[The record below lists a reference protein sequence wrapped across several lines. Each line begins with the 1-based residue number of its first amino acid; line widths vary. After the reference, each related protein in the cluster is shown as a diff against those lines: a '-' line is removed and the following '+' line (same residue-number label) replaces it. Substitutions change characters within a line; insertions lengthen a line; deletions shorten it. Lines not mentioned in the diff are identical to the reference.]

1 MNTSH
6 PKLDLFYPDFAS
18 PLTDLIIELD
28 YLRKKRLG
36 GSTIPQIFFQLKS
49 IFHTLESIG
58 SARIEGNHTTI
69 AEYIEYKIQEDT
81 SPEMNV
87 LEIVNMEKALNFIDE
102 NISKTHIDRDFISEL
117 HRLAVDKLPPPPNG
131 EGDFTPGMYRQS
143 PVRIKGSNHVPPPP
157 DDVQWYMDELF
168 DFINK
173 EDEPKYDLL
182 KIAISHHRF
191 VWIHPFTNGNGRAV
205 RLFTYAALVK
215 AGFQVNLGRII
226 NPSAIFC
233 SNRNDYYKYLAQ
245 ADSGESADVLN
256 WCQYVLSG
264 LKSEIDKIDQ
274 LLDYKILQKDILL
287 PAVSFATER
296 KLITQDEFLVLKKT
310 IEKQTVKANDL
321 KSIFPGKHAS
331 DISHIIGKL
340 KEKKMLCPIQE
351 NGRIYCICFQ
361 NNFLLRGFIKAL
373 GDKGFLPSNEKY

>member
-1 MNTSH
+1 MNSINI
-6 PKLDLFYPDFAS
+6 KLELFFPDFSS

-69 AEYIEYKIQEDT
+69 AEYIEYKIQNDI

-87 LEIVNMEKALNFIDE
+87 LEILNMEKALDFIDE
-102 NISKTHIDRDFISEL
+102 NILKTSFNRDFVSEL
-117 HRLAVDKLPPPPNG
+117 HRLAVDNLPPPPNG
-131 EGDFTPGMYRQS
+131 EGDYTPGIYRQS
-143 PVRIKGSNHVPPPP
+143 SVRIKGSHHVPPPS

-168 DFINK
+168 DFVNK
-173 EDEPKYDLL
+173 EDMPKYDLL

-191 VWIHPFTNGNGRAV
+191 VWIHPFSNGNGRAV

-215 AGFQVNLGRII
+215 AGFQVNQDRII

-233 SNRNDYYKYLAQ
+233 SDRNEYYRFLSK
-245 ADSGESADVLN
+245 ADSGKREDILN

-264 LKSEIDKIDQ
+264 LKSTRTVDSVFCTPAEPKFIIPF
-274 LLDYKILQKDILL
+274 LL
-287 PAVSFATER
+287 PGS
-296 KLITQDEFLVLKKT
+296 
-310 IEKQTVKANDL
+310 QTSTSPYN
-321 KSIFPGKHAS
+321 
-331 DISHIIGKL
+331 
-340 KEKKMLCPIQE
+340 
-351 NGRIYCICFQ
+351 
-361 NNFLLRGFIKAL
+361 
-373 GDKGFLPSNEKY
+373 

>member
-1 MNTSH
+1 MCSSNN
-6 PKLDLFYPDFAS
+6 KLELFYPDFAS

-69 AEYIEYKIQEDT
+69 AEYIEYKIQEEA
-81 SPEMNV
+81 SPEMSV
-87 LEIVNMEKALNFIDE
+87 LEIVNMEKALNFIDD
-102 NISKTHIDRDFISEL
+102 NILKTQINRDFISKI
-117 HRLAVDKLPPPPNG
+117 HRLAVDNLPPPPNG
-131 EGDFTPGMYRQS
+131 EGDYTPGIYRES
-143 PVRIKGSNHVPPPP
+143 FVRIKGSEHVPPSPG
-157 DDVQWYMDELF
+157 DVQWYMDELF

-226 NPSAIFC
+226 NPSAVFC
-233 SNRNDYYKYLAQ
+233 SNRNDYYKYLAG
-245 ADSGESADVLN
+245 ADSGKNTDILN

-274 LLDYKILQKDILL
+274 LLDYKVLQKDILL
-287 PAVSFATER
+287 PAVSFAAER
-296 KLITQDEFLVLKKT
+296 KLITQEECLVLKKT
-310 IEKQTVKANDL
+310 IEKQMVKAKDL
-321 KSIFPGKHAS
+321 KNIFPGKHAS

-340 KEKKMLCPIQE
+340 KEKKMLSPIQE
-351 NGRIYCICFQ
+351 NGRTYCICFQ
-361 NNFLLRGFIKAL
+361 NNYLLRGFIKAL
-373 GDKGFLPSNEKY
+373 GDKGFLPSNERY

>member
-1 MNTSH
+1 MNKDKT
-6 PKLDLFYPDFAS
+6 KLILLHPDFAD

-36 GSTIPQIFFQLKS
+36 GSTFPQIFFQLKG

-69 AEYIEYKIQEDT
+69 AEYIEYKIKKSV
-81 SPEMNV
+81 SPELNV
-87 LEIVNMEKALNFIDE
+87 LEILNMEKALDFIDK
-102 NISKTHIDRDFISEL
+102 NILNTKIDRHFIGEL
-117 HRLAVDKLPPPPNG
+117 HRIAVDQLPPPPDG
-131 EGDFTPGMYRQS
+131 EGDLTPGIYRQS
-143 PVRIKGSNHVPPPP
+143 FVRINGSSHIPPPP

-182 KIAISHHRF
+182 KVAISHHRF
-191 VWIHPFTNGNGRAV
+191 VWIHPFANGNGRAV

-233 SNRNDYYKYLAQ
+233 SDRNDYYKHLAM
-245 ADSGESADVLN
+245 ADSGNREDILN

-264 LKSEIDKIDQ
+264 LKSEIDKIDK
-274 LLDYKILQKDILL
+274 LLDYQVLQKEVLFPAILY
-287 PAVSFATER
+287 AMER
-296 KLITQDEFLVLKKT
+296 QLITQEESVVLKKA
-310 IEKQTVKANDL
+310 IEKQIVMAHDIKD
-321 KSIFPGKHAS
+321 IFPAKHAS

-340 KEKKMLCPIQE
+340 KERKMLCPIQDK
-351 NGRIYCICFQ
+351 GRKYCICFE
-361 NNFLLRGFIKAL
+361 NSYLLRGIIKAL
-373 GDKGFLPSNEKY
+373 GDKGFLPLNEKL

>member
-1 MNTSH
+1 MNSTYS
-6 PKLDLFYPDFAS
+6 KLELFSPDFS
-18 PLTDLIIELD
+18 SFLTDLIIELD

-36 GSTIPQIFFQLKS
+36 GSTIPQIFFQLKN
-49 IFHTLESIG
+49 IFHSLESIG

-69 AEYIEYKIQEDT
+69 AEYIEYKIQKDI
-81 SPEMNV
+81 SPEMNI
-87 LEIVNMEKALNFIDE
+87 LEILNMEKALDFIDE
-102 NISKTHIDRDFISEL
+102 NILKTSLNRDFVSEL
-117 HRLAVDKLPPPPNG
+117 HRLAVDNLPPPPNG
-131 EGDFTPGMYRQS
+131 EGDYTPGIYRQS
-143 PVRIKGSNHVPPPP
+143 SVRIKGSDHVPPPS

-173 EDEPKYDLL
+173 EDVPKYDLL
-182 KIAISHHRF
+182 KTAISHHRF
-191 VWIHPFTNGNGRAV
+191 VWIHPFSNGNGRTV

-215 AGFQVNLGRII
+215 TGFQVNQGRII

-233 SNRNDYYKYLAQ
+233 SDRNEYYRYLSK
-245 ADSGESADVLN
+245 ADSGKSEDILI

-274 LLDYKILQKDILL
+274 LLDYKILQKEILL
-287 PAVSFATER
+287 PAVNYAIER
-296 KLITQDEFLVLKKT
+296 KMITRDEYLVLKKT
-310 IEKQTVKANDL
+310 IEKQMIKAHDI
-321 KSIFPGKHAS
+321 KTIFPGKHPS

>member
-1 MNTSH
+1 MDQIIPN
-6 PKLDLFYPDFAS
+6 LDIVYPDFAS

-28 YLRKKRLG
+28 YLRKKRLE
-36 GSTIPQIFFQLKS
+36 GSTIPQVFFQLKS

-69 AEYIEYKIQEDT
+69 AEYIEYKIQEAIA
-81 SPEMNV
+81 PEMSI
-87 LEIVNMEKALNFIDE
+87 LEIVNMEKALDFVDE
-102 NISKTHIDRDFISEL
+102 NIGKTCFDRDFISEL

-131 EGDFTPGMYRQS
+131 EGDYTPGIYRRS
-143 PVRIKGSNHVPPPP
+143 SVRIKGSDHMPPPP

-173 EDEPKYDLL
+173 EGEPKYDLL

-215 AGFQVNLGRII
+215 AGFQVNQGRIL

-233 SNRNDYYKYLAQ
+233 SDRNEYYKHLAR
-245 ADSGESADVLN
+245 ADSGERADILN

-264 LKSEIDKIDQ
+264 LKAEIDKIDQ
-274 LLDYKILQKDILL
+274 LLDYKVLQNDILL
-287 PAVSFATER
+287 PAVNYAAER
-296 KLITQDEFLVLKKT
+296 ELITRDEFLVLKKAV
-310 IEKQTVKANDL
+310 EKQQFKAIDVKG
-321 KSIFPGKHAS
+321 IFPGKHAS
-331 DISHIIGKL
+331 DISHIIGRL
-340 KEKKMLCPIQE
+340 KEKKMLCPVQE

>member
-1 MNTSH
+1 MDTKKS
-6 PKLDLFYPDFAS
+6 KLDLLSPDFSS

-36 GSTIPQIFFQLKS
+36 GSTIPTIFFQLKS

-69 AEYIEYKIQEDT
+69 AEYIEYKIQNDI

-87 LEIVNMEKALNFIDE
+87 LEILNMEKALDFIDE
-102 NISKTHIDRDFISEL
+102 SILKIPFNRDFICEL

-131 EGDFTPGMYRQS
+131 EGDYTPGVYRQS
-143 PVRIKGSNHVPPPP
+143 SVRIKGSDHVPPPS
-157 DDVQWYMDELF
+157 DDIQWYMDELF

-191 VWIHPFTNGNGRAV
+191 VWIHPFSNGNGRAV

-233 SNRNDYYKYLAQ
+233 SDRNDYYRHLAQ
-245 ADSGESADVLN
+245 ADSGKREDILK

-287 PAVSFATER
+287 PAVNFASER
-296 KLITQDEFLVLKKT
+296 KMITPDEFLVLKKT
-310 IEKQTVKANDL
+310 IEKQTVKAHDI
-321 KSIFPGKHAS
+321 KVVFQGKHAS

-340 KEKKMLCPIQE
+340 KEKKMLCSIQE
-351 NGRIYCICFQ
+351 NGRKYCICFQ